1 MKRTYL
7 IITALFGT
15 SCMLNAQQTTGVI
28 ADNLKIERNGE
39 YMVVDMNMNLSRLDV
54 ESNRAVLLTP
64 RFISTVDTL
73 ELSSVGVYG
82 RQRYYYYVRNGES
95 MLSGKDEMSFKARSK
110 PESVVYHAI
119 VPYYKWMNGAS
130 LELYRSDYGC
140 CNTLLAEWNDPLGS

>member
-73 ELSSVGVYG
+73 ELPSVGVYG
-82 RQRYYYYVRNGES
+82 RQRYYYYGMVRVCYPAKMKCFLKHVRN
-95 MLSGKDEMSFKARSK
+95 LK
-110 PESVVYHAI
+110 V
-119 VPYYKWMNGAS
+119 
-130 LELYRSDYGC
+130 
-140 CNTLLAEWNDPLGS
+140 

>member
-82 RQRYYYYVRNGES
+82 RQRIIIMYGMVRVCYPAKMKCLLKHVRN
-95 MLSGKDEMSFKARSK
+95 LK
-110 PESVVYHAI
+110 V
-119 VPYYKWMNGAS
+119 
-130 LELYRSDYGC
+130 
-140 CNTLLAEWNDPLGS
+140 

>member
-73 ELSSVGVYG
+73 ELPSVGVYG

-95 MLSGKDEMSFKARSK
+95 MLSGKDEMSFKAVRNLK
-110 PESVVYHAI
+110 V
-119 VPYYKWMNGAS
+119 
-130 LELYRSDYGC
+130 
-140 CNTLLAEWNDPLGS
+140 

>member
-64 RFISTVDTL
+64 RFYQ
-73 ELSSVGVYG
+73 YG
-82 RQRYYYYVRNGES
+82 RYLGTFFSRR
-95 MLSGKDEMSFKARSK
+95 L
-110 PESVVYHAI
+110 
-119 VPYYKWMNGAS
+119 WAS
-130 LELYRSDYGC
+130 A
-140 CNTLLAEWNDPLGS
+140 LLLLCTEW

>member
-1 MKRTYL
+1 MRRTYL

-64 RFISTVDTL
+64 RFISTVDT
-73 ELSSVGVYG
+73 GT
-82 RQRYYYYVRNGES
+82 
-95 MLSGKDEMSFKARSK
+95 SFSRRL
-110 PESVVYHAI
+110 
-119 VPYYKWMNGAS
+119 WAS
-130 LELYRSDYGC
+130 A
-140 CNTLLAEWNDPLGS
+140 LLLLCTEW

>member
-73 ELSSVGVYG
+73 ELPSVGVYG
-82 RQRYYYYVRNGES
+82 RQRYYYYVRG
-95 MLSGKDEMSFKARSK
+95 MVRVCYPAKMK
-110 PESVVYHAI
+110 
-119 VPYYKWMNGAS
+119 
-130 LELYRSDYGC
+130 C
-140 CNTLLAEWNDPLGS
+140 LLKHVRNLKV